1 MVHSN
6 PRRKGDQA
14 HLKSWPVRTRPLDD
28 ELFTSWLVRTSF
40 DNFSTPRALSGYIF
54 RQKEPWCRDLD
65 RQISA
70 TTLPK
75 LFTLSNINEQRLV
88 DLTLEPLI
96 SRTTDAT
103 LSLAGAWPWL
113 LARRSEHSNTYR
125 SLSFCPECLAQ
136 DSKPYFRR
144 KWRLSFVTVCTE
156 HSCHL
161 EDQCPHCQQS
171 IEPHL
176 LKKNELSTCAHCFKS
191 ISSFPAREA
200 EPDVIENTSYILNH
214 LYNETQAAS
223 QNLFSE
229 LDYLIG
235 LLRRVSAQKPKTHQA
250 LFKSVVE
257 PNDLSVFISCRRFV
271 FDYLSVNERYKIL
284 KYALRLLSLGFEFT
298 IRTFWESGVPVSA
311 FRFAPQKTPPLILEL
326 FGQYTNN
333 NEVPFENYDPNC
345 REPFSPR
352 SRLYVERQW
361 QFFLRRNKLD

>member
-1 MVHSN
+1 MVYPN
-6 PRRKGDQA
+6 ARREGNQT
-14 HLKSWPVRTRPLDD
+14 HLEPWPIRTRPLDD
-28 ELFTSWLVRTSF
+28 ELLTSWLIRTSF
-40 DNFSTPRALSGYIF
+40 DNFSSPKALTNYIF
-54 RQKEPWCRDLD
+54 KQQESWCRDLD
-65 RQISA
+65 RQISS
-70 TTLPK
+70 TKLPI
-75 LFTLSNINEQRLV
+75 LSALSNVNEQSLT
-88 DLTLEPLI
+88 DLTLKPLI
-96 SRTTDAT
+96 SRTTNAT

-125 SLSFCPECLAQ
+125 SLSFCPVCLAG

-144 KWRLSFVTVCTE
+144 KWRLSFVTVCIE
-156 HSCHL
+156 HNCHL
-161 EDQCPHCQQS
+161 RDRCPHCQQS

-176 LKKNELSTCAHCFKS
+176 LKKKELSTCAHCLKN
-191 ISSFPAREA
+191 ISSFSAQKA
-200 EPDVIENTSYILNH
+200 DPDVIENTSYILNN

-235 LLRRVSAQKPKTHQA
+235 LLRRISAQKPETQQS

-257 PNDLSVFISCRRFV
+257 PNDLSVFSSCRRFV

-298 IRTFWESGVPVSA
+298 VRTFWESGLPMGA
-311 FRFAPQKTPPLILEL
+311 FRFAPHKAPPLILEL

-333 NEVPFENYDPNC
+333 NEIPFENYDPNC
-345 REPFSPR
+345 REPFGPR